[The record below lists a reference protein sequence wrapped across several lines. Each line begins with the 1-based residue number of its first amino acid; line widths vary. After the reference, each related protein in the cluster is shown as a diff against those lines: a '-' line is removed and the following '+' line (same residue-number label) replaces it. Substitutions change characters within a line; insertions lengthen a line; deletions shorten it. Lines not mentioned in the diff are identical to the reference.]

1 MLLKADRLF
10 HTSYHSQAVHIR
22 PVCRVSH
29 GEWGWMPPRGPEEV
43 QVKHL
48 AQCLPRAEPV
58 GSGRCDDDFLG
69 TGHVRRKLEC
79 LPGKHSINLC
89 HGP

>member
-1 MLLKADRLF
+1 
-10 HTSYHSQAVHIR
+10 
-22 PVCRVSH
+22 
-29 GEWGWMPPRGPEEV
+29 MPPRGPEEV
-43 QVKHL
+43 QVKHA

-89 HGP
+89 HGPIVVKKNSCAGAPASFVTRQLA